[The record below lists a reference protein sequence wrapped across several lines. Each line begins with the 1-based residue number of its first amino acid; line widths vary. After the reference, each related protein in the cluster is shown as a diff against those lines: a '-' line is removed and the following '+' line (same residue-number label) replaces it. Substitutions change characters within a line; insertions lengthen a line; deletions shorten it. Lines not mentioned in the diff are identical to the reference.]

1 MLSILMVPSSFASLK
16 SADIIDDLPAP
27 VRPTI
32 PTCKDH
38 GINSVKF

>member
-1 MLSILMVPSSFASLK
+1 
-16 SADIIDDLPAP
+16 LPAP

-38 GINSVKF
+38 GINSVKFWYPSALNIQACIC

>member
-1 MLSILMVPSSFASLK
+1 
-16 SADIIDDLPAP
+16 LPAP

-38 GINSVKF
+38 GINSVKFWHPSALNIQACIC